1 MRLTRR
7 HHRPILALVKSM
19 RKAKSTIS
27 GIGAVAALIG
37 VVIVVV
43 VVLVIVD
50 VARTP
55 PPPAAPQETCTLV
68 RHIVLPDACVC
79 SVAGKSCHPTKTS
92 PYLIFFQQPPE
103 YPTLRL
109 VARVDNR

>member
-1 MRLTRR
+1 MTRR
-7 HHRPILALVKSM
+7 HHRPILAPVKSM

-50 VARTP
+50 VASTPSPPSTP
-55 PPPAAPQETCTLV
+55 PPQETCTLV
-68 RHIVLPDACVC
+68 HHIILPDACVC
-79 SVAGKSCHPTKTS
+79 SVAGKSCHPTKTR
-92 PYLIFFQQPPE
+92 PYLIFFQQAAE
-103 YPTLRL
+103 CPTLGCDVRL
-109 VARVDNR
+109 GSR

>member
-1 MRLTRR
+1 
-7 HHRPILALVKSM
+7 M

-37 VVIVVV
+37 IVIVVV

-79 SVAGKSCHPTKTS
+79 SVAGKSCHPTKTR
-92 PYLIFFQQPPE
+92 PYLIFFQQAAE
-103 YPTLRL
+103 CPTLGCDVRL
-109 VARVDNR
+109 GDR